1 MDIISTAG
9 QIVQKARIKKDV
21 SEIINKNNEDIQDII
36 VVFVNKQWEA
46 DAYWTS
52 LSSKS
57 VIKVFNELSKDIKNK
72 TK

>member
-9 QIVQKARIKKDV
+9 QIVQNARIKKDI

-57 VIKVFNELSKDIKNK
+57 VIKVFNELSKGIKNK